1 MAIRL
6 YYKTI
11 IRTIRSR
18 RIWLIADSV
27 LRTSSAISSYTIRAH
42 GIIVKYS
49 RTPLTRTPKGNE
61 KLFEL
66 AGVRINRSW
75 CQISFTML
83 IMGVR

>member
-1 MAIRL
+1 MHSGITPGLRQALTRIL
-6 YYKTI
+6 VLTI
-11 IRTIRSR
+11 K
-18 RIWLIADSV
+18 
-27 LRTSSAISSYTIRAH
+27 SSTLETKLDFRDCITFSEH
-42 GIIVKYS
+42 S

-83 IMGVR
+83 IINKV

>member
-1 MAIRL
+1 MGKDNKVSINQSN
-6 YYKTI
+6 Y
-11 IRTIRSR
+11 SQ
-18 RIWLIADSV
+18 
-27 LRTSSAISSYTIRAH
+27 
-42 GIIVKYS
+42 YS

-83 IMGVR
+83 IINGIKGIKGIKLKV